1 MIKDQTMPIDP
12 TVLLALVLVELLVGT
27 LQPMCANN
35 FYLQERDPGFFCS
48 LWKGAE
54 HNLLKA
60 GIIWILGLYYN
71 SY

>member
-27 LQPMCANN
+27 LQPVCANN
-35 FYLQERDPGFFCS
+35 FYLQERAPGFFCS
-48 LWKGAE
+48 LWQGAE